1 MKTVPRYLLREFLV
15 ASGAVLLALC
25 VTWLAADSLLHLDD
39 LEDGAAELLRATLL
53 RLLEILPSGVPIACV
68 VGVVWSLTRA
78 VQAREITAIRCGG
91 IALRAALAPILVA
104 SLLIAAG
111 LGWLEDRVIIKARQA
126 QIAGESE
133 EQDVAGRPR
142 LERTNGRYWYA
153 GGTFIFAASSY
164 EPETGTLRGVTVFE
178 LSDTRGVQRRIDADA
193 ADYVDGHSWELR
205 DAIVREFA
213 GTRLEQSRAKTL
225 RLDLGISG
233 GDLERAERPLSAETL
248 NGMAKRLRRGR
259 PNDEERRAIQA
270 SFHGRLAQPLAVLI
284 LVLFAIP
291 FAVGDVERGDS
302 FPRALLGALL
312 ATGGYWVLWGLGLL
326 VARSGW
332 LPPPLPV
339 WGVVALVLGVAGW
352 RFRALRE

>member
-1 MKTVPRYLLREFLV
+1 
-15 ASGAVLLALC
+15 
-25 VTWLAADSLLHLDD
+25 LLHLDE
-39 LEDGAAELLRATLL
+39 LEDGVLELLRTTSF

-68 VGVVWSLTRA
+68 VGVVWSLTSA
-78 VQAREITAIRCGG
+78 VKAREITAIRCGG
-91 IALRAALAPILVA
+91 IALRSALAPILVT
-104 SLLIAAG
+104 SLLIAVG
-111 LGWLEDRVIIKARQA
+111 LGWFEDRVIIKARQA
-126 QIAGESE
+126 QIASERNEQGE
-133 EQDVAGRPR
+133 AGRPS
-142 LERTNGRYWYA
+142 LVRTNGRYWYA

-178 LSDTRGVQRRIDADA
+178 LSDTRGLKRRIDAEA

-205 DAIVREFA
+205 DAIVREFSGA
-213 GTRLEQSRAKTL
+213 RFEQSRAQTL
-225 RLDLGISG
+225 SLDLGISG
-233 GDLERAERPLSAETL
+233 GDFEHAERPLSAETL

-259 PNDEERRAIQA
+259 PTDDERYAIQA

-302 FPRALLGALL
+302 LPRALLGALGVT
-312 ATGGYWVLWGLGLL
+312 AGYWVLWGMGLL

-339 WGVVALVLGVAGW
+339 WGVVVLLLGVAGW